1 MDRITRVEKFSRQK
15 AKERKK
21 LIKIGGTGLAIV
33 TTITGCS
40 VSNALNSEQTEAKV
54 AQVQKS
60 VQEQSPSM
68 NPKKVVNLPEKD
80 MLFSYNQAS
89 EAPEQKVVHSPKPD
103 EQVLAQEIT
112 AVSSAKEQDSV
123 KEVTAGQEAVQST
136 VKVVPLS
143 YQEQDAVQEPLPS
156 SAEEDAHAQTR
167 VQEVPTEELQTAVEE
182 DIVST
187 EDQPIQ
193 EEEALQVENEPAP
206 VQEVESKEEE
216 TLEEEQSSP
225 LQEKQESLQEET
237 VAPVQQEQSTSSVPV
252 ENNVRQEQILEVLGV
267 VTGLVDAHCIELDV
281 QGQAKA
287 FHVKSD
293 IDLQNEIRQYEPGT
307 ALVVRYVA
315 SPNGQNQIRDI
326 VEVVS
331 PDTGDQTVSIE
342 ADYFEM
348 VNWNTVQV
356 YVNNQPTT
364 FKLSDYLAHH
374 NEKFA
379 PGTKV
384 LLTGVKTSQGTMIES
399 ISPL

>member
-1 MDRITRVEKFSRQK
+1 MDRITRVEKFSKEK

-40 VSNALNSEQTEAKV
+40 VSNALNSEQTEATV

-60 VQEQSPSM
+60 AQDQKPSM
-68 NPKKVVNLPEKD
+68 NPKKVVNLPEKEIP
-80 MLFSYNQAS
+80 FSYNQANQ
-89 EAPEQKVVHSPKPD
+89 PLEQRVVHSPKPD

-112 AVSSAKEQDSV
+112 AASSAKEQDTV
-123 KEVTAGQEAVQST
+123 KEVTIKQDPVEPA
-136 VKVVPLS
+136 VKVVPVPLS
-143 YQEQDAVQEPLPS
+143 YQEQEPVPSPVEEEMNVQTPI
-156 SAEEDAHAQTR
+156 
-167 VQEVPTEELQTAVEE
+167 QELPTEELQTEFEESIVPVEE
-182 DIVST
+182 P
-187 EDQPIQ
+187 PIQ
-193 EEEALQVENEPAP
+193 EEAALQVEKEPAP
-206 VQEVESKEEE
+206 VQKVESKEEE
-216 TLEEEQSSP
+216 ALEEDQSAP
-225 LQEKQESLQEET
+225 IQEEQESLQEEK
-237 VAPVQQEQSTSSVPV
+237 VAPVQQEQSNSSIPV

-281 QGQAKA
+281 QGQIKA

-293 IDLQNEIRQYEPGT
+293 IDLQNEIRQYEAGT

-342 ADYFEM
+342 AAYFEM

-374 NEKFA
+374 KEKFA